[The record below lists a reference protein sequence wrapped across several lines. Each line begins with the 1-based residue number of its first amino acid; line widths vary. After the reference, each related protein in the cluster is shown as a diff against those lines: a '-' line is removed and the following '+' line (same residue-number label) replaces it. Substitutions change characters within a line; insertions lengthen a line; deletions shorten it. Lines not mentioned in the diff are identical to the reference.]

1 MADDAA
7 HLMAHVQDA
16 YYFEVPRVVTRVFGS
31 RYESLEDIPEFVR
44 TSHPDATL
52 QQYQAELA
60 GKILIPQP
68 FGGKLHDLH
77 TKESGFC
84 ISKFMVLEVVAAVL
98 LCAIFIPLGRRI
110 STGDR
115 PRGRLWNF
123 FEAMIVFIRDEV
135 VRPAIGKHDAD
146 RFLPF
151 IWTVFFFVLI
161 CNLTG
166 MFPWMGTPTGALAVT
181 GTLALITFAT
191 VIGSGML
198 KLGVLGFWKA
208 QVPPMELP
216 FVLAIPLVP
225 MIFAIEVF
233 GLGIKHTILAVRLL
247 ANMFA
252 GHMVLV
258 VIVGFIVQA
267 ADAGSLTFWGV
278 MPVTVLGATALSCLE
293 LFVAFLQAYI
303 FAFLAALF
311 IGMAVHPH

>member
-7 HLMAHVQDA
+7 HMMAHVQDA
-16 YYFEVPRVVTRVFGS
+16 YYFEVPGFVTSVFG
-31 RYESLEDIPEFVR
+31 PE
-44 TSHPDATL
+44 
-52 QQYQAELA
+52 YQAELA

-68 FGGKLHDLH
+68 FGELSDLH

-84 ISKFMVLEVVAAVL
+84 ISKFMVLEVVGAIL
-98 LCAIFIPLGRRI
+98 LCAIFIPLGRRMRA
-110 STGDR
+110 GDR

-123 FEAMIVFIRDEV
+123 FEAMVVFIRDEV

-151 IWTVFFFVLI
+151 IWTVFFFVLV
-161 CNLTG
+161 CNLMG
-166 MFPWMGTPTGALAVT
+166 MIPWMGTPTGALAVT
-181 GTLALITFAT
+181 GTLAAITFAT

-216 FVLAIPLVP
+216 FVLAIPLIP

-258 VIVGFIVQA
+258 VVVGFIAQA
-267 ADAGSLTFWGV
+267 AGSILFWGV
-278 MPVTVLGATALSCLE
+278 MPVSVLGATALSCLE

-303 FAFLAALF
+303 FAFLASLF

>member
-7 HLMAHVQDA
+7 QMMAHVQDA
-16 YYFEVPRVVTRVFGS
+16 YYFEVPRFVTRVLGP
-31 RYESLEDIPEFVR
+31 RYDSLEDIPEFVR
-44 TSHPDATL
+44 TSHPGATL
-52 QQYQAELA
+52 EHYQAELA

-84 ISKFMVLEVVAAVL
+84 LSKFMVLEVVVVL
-98 LCAIFIPLGRRI
+98 LLCGIFIPLGRRMRA
-110 STGDR
+110 GDR
-115 PRGRLWNF
+115 PRGRWWNF
-123 FEAMIVFIRDEV
+123 LEAMVVYLRDEV

-151 IWTVFFFVLI
+151 LWTLFFFVLF
-161 CNLTG
+161 CNLMG
-166 MFPWMGTPTGALAVT
+166 MLPWSGAPTGALATT
-181 GTLALITFAT
+181 GALAVITFAA
-191 VIGSGML
+191 VLSSGML
-198 KLGVLGFWKA
+198 KLGVVGFWKA
-208 QVPPMELP
+208 QVPRMELP
-216 FVLAIPLVP
+216 FVLGLILIP
-225 MIFAIEVF
+225 MIFAIEVL
-233 GLGIKHTILAVRLL
+233 GLFIKHTILAVRLL

-267 ADAGSLTFWGV
+267 AAAGSLLFWGV